1 LGCESETSHEKRST
15 KKNTIR
21 PKRQEGLEKLMIE
34 KELITQAEF
43 MNKLV
48 AEETGYREL
57 FKRMK

>member
-1 LGCESETSHEKRST
+1 MGCESETSHEKRST

-43 MNKLV
+43 MNKLA
-48 AEETGYREL
+48 AEGTG
-57 FKRMK
+57 